1 MIAAGKVAPTDLVWA
16 PGDPAWHPLSTV
28 PGFAP
33 IAPPPL
39 PVEQGIGLIPTGNPP
54 ALVGYYL
61 AVFSLIPCFGLL
73 LAIPAVVLG
82 IIGMRKVKAH
92 PEAKGATHAWVATI
106 LGLLTTLLWSG
117 VGIFLIVSG

>member
-1 MIAAGKVAPTDLVWA
+1 MLAAGEVVPTDLVWA
-16 PGDPAWHPLSTV
+16 PGDAAWRPLSSV

-33 IAPPPL
+33 VPPL
-39 PVEQGIGLIPTGNPP
+39 PRSPERGIALIPTGNPP
-54 ALVGYYL
+54 ALTGYYL

-82 IIGMRKVKAH
+82 VIGWRKVKAH
-92 PEAKGATHAWVATI
+92 PEAKGAAHAWVAII
-106 LGLLTTLLWSG
+106 LGALTTLLWSG

>member
-1 MIAAGKVAPTDLVWA
+1 MIVAGKVAPTSFGRRAMPLWR
-16 PGDPAWHPLSTV
+16 PLSTV

-33 IAPPPL
+33 VAPPPL
-39 PVEQGIGLIPTGNPP
+39 PVQNIGLIPTGNPP

-92 PEAKGATHAWVATI
+92 PEAKGAAHAWVATI
-106 LGLLTTLLWSG
+106 LGALTTLLWSG